1 MAQGSFV
8 SNTTAKLEEVIVN
21 GNPAQG
27 SYSTP
32 AIFAEVEAKAADNA
46 SVTILPTFNNIKKI
60 IVESEDHNTR
70 NVFEIRLGEETE
82 ETPESGDRDYPIRR
96 LTAFAES
103 EYNGSGTEGPA
114 YKLEYK

>member
-21 GNPAQG
+21 GNPVPESALAQG

-70 NVFEIRLGEETE
+70 NVFEIRLGEAVSYTHLSIHCN
-82 ETPESGDRDYPIRR
+82 TGNTADCIRNSSDVHY
-96 LTAFAES
+96 AER
-103 EYNGSGTEGPA
+103 
-114 YKLEYK
+114 

>member
-21 GNPAQG
+21 GNPVPESALAQG

-46 SVTILPTFNNIKKI
+46 SVTIPSDFQQYQ
-60 IVESEDHNTR
+60 EDHC
-70 NVFEIRLGEETE
+70 
-82 ETPESGDRDYPIRR
+82 
-96 LTAFAES
+96 
-103 EYNGSGTEGPA
+103 
-114 YKLEYK
+114 